1 MKKSLF
7 LFAVLLGLL
16 PLQAQIDR
24 SQQPAP
30 GPAPEIQLDE
40 PQEFVLKNGLR
51 VLVVENHKLPRA
63 SANLNIDL
71 PPVFEGELAGVNA
84 LLSSMLGKGSKAI
97 TKDDFDEEVDYLGAR
112 VNIGASSAFASSLS
126 RSFPRVLEL
135 MADAALNPNFLQEEF
150 DKEK

>member
-24 SQQPAP
+24 SQQPEP
-30 GPAPEIQLDE
+30 GPAPKIQLDE

-63 SANLNIDL
+63 SATLNIDL

-97 TKDDFDEEVDYLGAR
+97 AKDDLT
-112 VNIGASSAFASSLS
+112 
-126 RSFPRVLEL
+126 
-135 MADAALNPNFLQEEF
+135 
-150 DKEK
+150 KK